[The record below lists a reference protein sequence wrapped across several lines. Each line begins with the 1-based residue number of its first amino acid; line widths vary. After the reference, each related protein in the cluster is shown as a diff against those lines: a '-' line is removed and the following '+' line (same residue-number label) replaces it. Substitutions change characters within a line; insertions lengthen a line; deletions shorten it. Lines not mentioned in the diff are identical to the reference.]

1 MDAVLKIGGVPVT
14 ELKERYGTPLYVYD
28 EEKLLHQC
36 RQYSQYFSC
45 DAFDTEVL
53 YASKAFSCIEMLR
66 LVKNQGLSVDVV
78 SMGEL
83 FTALK
88 AGISPDR
95 IYFHGN
101 NKTLEEIRYALD
113 NHVQKFIVD
122 NLQEAYLLVEEMKT
136 RDYVLHVLL
145 RINPCIEAHTHAYI
159 QTANIDSKFGI
170 HLESISQIVDLI
182 QTLKQSNHI
191 VFDGFHAHIGSQIF
205 EKEAFVKEIETMFS
219 LIDTMQ
225 KKGILCNTLNLG
237 GGFAVHYTDEDQPIP
252 ISVFSSV
259 ILETCQKMQELY
271 HTNIQKILIEPGRS
285 IVAEA
290 GSTLYTVGFIKK
302 TPHKKYVF
310 VDGGM
315 SDNIRPSLYQ
325 AKYEADIVNHMD
337 QKKTEIVC
345 VAGKC
350 CESGD
355 ILIDSIALSPCDSGD
370 LLMVYSTGAY
380 GFSMFNNYNR
390 NLRPAVVFVKE
401 GNSRLVVKRETLQE
415 LVRGD
420 VCDEDPV

>member
-1 MDAVLKIGGVPVT
+1 MDAVLKIAGVPVT

-36 RQYSQYFSC
+36 RQYSQCFSC

-101 NKTLEEIRYALD
+101 NKTLEEIQYALD
-113 NHVQKFIVD
+113 NHVQTFIVD
-122 NLQEAYLLVEEMKT
+122 NLQEAYLLVEEMKI

-145 RINPCIEAHTHAYI
+145 RINPCIEAHTHEYI

-182 QTLKQSNHI
+182 QTLKQSDHI

-271 HTNIQKILIEPGRS
+271 QTNIQKILIEPGRS

-337 QKKTEIVC
+337 QKKNEMVC

-355 ILIDSIALSPCDSGD
+355 ILIDSIALPPCGSGD

>member
-14 ELKERYGTPLYVYD
+14 ELKEKYGTPLYVYD

-101 NKTLEEIRYALD
+101 NKTLEEIQYALD
-113 NHVQKFIVD
+113 NHVQTFIVD

-237 GGFAVHYTDEDQPIP
+237 GGFAVHYTNEDQPIP

-271 HTNIQKILIEPGRS
+271 QTNIQKILIEPGRS

-337 QKKTEIVC
+337 QKKTKIVC

>member
-1 MDAVLKIGGVPVT
+1 MDAVLKIAGVPVT
-14 ELKERYGTPLYVYD
+14 ELKEKYGTPLYVYD

-88 AGISPDR
+88 AGVSPDH

-101 NKTLEEIRYALD
+101 NKTLEEIQYALD
-113 NHVQKFIVD
+113 NHVQTFIVD
-122 NLQEAYLLVEEMKT
+122 NLQEAYLLVEEMKA

-145 RINPCIEAHTHAYI
+145 RINPCIEAHTHEYI

-170 HLESISQIVDLI
+170 HLESVSQIVDLI
-182 QTLKQSNHI
+182 QTLKQSDHI

-237 GGFAVHYTDEDQPIP
+237 GGFAVHYTNEDQPIP

-271 HTNIQKILIEPGRS
+271 QTNIQKILIEPGRS

-355 ILIDSIALSPCDSGD
+355 ILIDSIALSPCGSGD

>member
-1 MDAVLKIGGVPVT
+1 MDDVLKIGGVPVT

-101 NKTLEEIRYALD
+101 NKTLEEIQYALD
-113 NHVQKFIVD
+113 NHVQTFIVD
-122 NLQEAYLLVEEMKT
+122 NLQEAYLLAEEMKA

-145 RINPCIEAHTHAYI
+145 RINPCIEAHTHEYI

-182 QTLKQSNHI
+182 QTLKQSDHI

-271 HTNIQKILIEPGRS
+271 QTNIQKILIEPGRS

-337 QKKTEIVC
+337 QKKNEMVC

-355 ILIDSIALSPCDSGD
+355 ILIDSIALPPCGSGD

>member
-1 MDAVLKIGGVPVT
+1 M
-14 ELKERYGTPLYVYD
+14 
-28 EEKLLHQC
+28 
-36 RQYSQYFSC
+36 
-45 DAFDTEVL
+45 
-53 YASKAFSCIEMLR
+53 
-66 LVKNQGLSVDVV
+66 
-78 SMGEL
+78 
-83 FTALK
+83 
-88 AGISPDR
+88 
-95 IYFHGN
+95 
-101 NKTLEEIRYALD
+101 
-113 NHVQKFIVD
+113 
-122 NLQEAYLLVEEMKT
+122 
-136 RDYVLHVLL
+136 
-145 RINPCIEAHTHAYI
+145 
-159 QTANIDSKFGI
+159 
-170 HLESISQIVDLI
+170 
-182 QTLKQSNHI
+182 
-191 VFDGFHAHIGSQIF
+191 
-205 EKEAFVKEIETMFS
+205 
-219 LIDTMQ
+219 
-225 KKGILCNTLNLG
+225 
-237 GGFAVHYTDEDQPIP
+237 
-252 ISVFSSV
+252 

-337 QKKTEIVC
+337 QKKNEMVC

-355 ILIDSIALSPCDSGD
+355 ILIDSIALPPCGSGD

-420 VCDEDPV
+420 VCDENPV

>member
-1 MDAVLKIGGVPVT
+1 MDAVLKIAGVPVT
-14 ELKERYGTPLYVYD
+14 ELKEKYGTPLYVYD

-101 NKTLEEIRYALD
+101 NKTLEEIQYALD
-113 NHVQKFIVD
+113 NHVQTFIVD

-237 GGFAVHYTDEDQPIP
+237 GGFAVHYTNEDQPIP

-271 HTNIQKILIEPGRS
+271 QTNIQKILIEPGRS

>member
-1 MDAVLKIGGVPVT
+1 MDAVLKVAGVPVT
-14 ELKERYGTPLYVYD
+14 DLKERYGTPLYVYD
-28 EEKLLHQC
+28 EEKLIHQC
-36 RQYSQYFSC
+36 QEYIKNFSC
-45 DAFDTEVL
+45 DAFHTEVL

-66 LVKNQGLSVDVV
+66 LICTQGLSVDVV

-83 FTALK
+83 YTALK
-88 AGISPDR
+88 AGISPKR

-101 NKTLEEIRYALD
+101 NKTVEEIKFALD
-113 NHVQKFIVD
+113 NKVETFIVD
-122 NLQEAYLLVEEMKT
+122 NLQEAYLLVEEMKD
-136 RDYVLHVLL
+136 RDHILHVLL
-145 RINPCIEAHTHAYI
+145 RINPCIEAHTHEYI

-170 HLESISQIVDLI
+170 HLDSLSEIVDLI
-182 QTLKQSNHI
+182 QALKKSDHI

-219 LIDTMQ
+219 LVQTM
-225 KKGILCNTLNLG
+225 KNKGIECKSLNLG
-237 GGFAVHYTDEDQPIP
+237 GGFAVHYTKEDQPIP
-252 ISVFSSV
+252 ISVFSTL
-259 ILETCQKMQELY
+259 ILKTCEKMQKMY

-290 GSTLYTVGFIKK
+290 GSTLYSVGFTKE

-325 AKYEADIVNHMD
+325 AQYDADIVNHMD
-337 QKKTEIVC
+337 LKKTEMVC
-345 VAGKC
+345 IAGKC

-355 ILIDSIALSPCDSGD
+355 ILIDSILLPPCQRGD

-390 NLRPAVVFVKE
+390 NLRPAVVFVKDKK
-401 GNSRLVVKRETLQE
+401 SRLVVKRETLEE

-420 VCDEDPV
+420 VCDEDPI